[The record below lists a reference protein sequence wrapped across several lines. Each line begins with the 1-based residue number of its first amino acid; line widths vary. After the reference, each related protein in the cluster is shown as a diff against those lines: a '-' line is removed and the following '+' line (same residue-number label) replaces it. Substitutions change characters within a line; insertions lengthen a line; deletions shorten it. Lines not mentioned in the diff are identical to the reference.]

1 MVKTSLTLRR
11 VWGPARGRRRLSS
24 QENRG
29 DRGGTGRT
37 CPRFLDRVRRGVAV
51 ASPAWL
57 HSDSGG
63 RCFPTA
69 RRVTCTSW
77 TALGGVVTYEP
88 QAGAETVAEG
98 WIVPGAG
105 RRALPR
111 RARPERCRRRRDVG
125 AAGDH
130 RPRLRSTAAARLRV
144 GRRHVLDPRPRGP
157 AAAGPGRSTHRPHQA
172 LHPQLRPRGRAR
184 RAPGVRRPGGAARRR
199 LGQAGRRLDRPRL
212 RRPRAV
218 LPARTRSPR
227 PSGSRTST
235 APRSP
240 PTASARRCCPD

>member
-1 MVKTSLTLRR
+1 MVKNVSHPAPGCAARQ
-11 VWGPARGRRRLSS
+11 GPAVACLARR
-24 QENRG
+24 
-29 DRGGTGRT
+29 TGVIATEPDVPVPDSRN
-37 CPRFLDRVRRGVAV
+37 RVRRRVAV

-69 RRVTCTSW
+69 RRATCTSW
-77 TALGGVVTYEP
+77 TGRGHLRAAGRCRDGGRGLDRARGWSTRTATSGSTRTVPSTTRRP
-88 QAGAETVAEG
+88 SSRRSTDRDAGA
-98 WIVPGAG
+98 
-105 RRALPR
+105 LLL
-111 RARPERCRRRRDVG
+111 RDCG
-125 AAGDH
+125 SAAD
-130 RPRLRSTAAARLRV
+130 T
-144 GRRHVLDPRPRGP
+144 VLDPRPRGP
-157 AAAGPGRSTHRPHQA
+157 AAAGPGRSAHRPHQA

-218 LPARTRSPR
+218 LPGRRVRRGHPASP
-227 PSGSRTST
+227 TST

-240 PTASARRCCPD
+240 PTASARRCCRA

>member
-1 MVKTSLTLRR
+1 MVKNVSHPAPGRDARQGSGVACLARR
-11 VWGPARGRRRLSS
+11 
-24 QENRG
+24 
-29 DRGGTGRT
+29 TGVIAAEPDVPVPDSRN
-37 CPRFLDRVRRGVAV
+37 RVRRRVAI

-63 RCFPTA
+63 RCCPTA
-69 RRVTCTSW
+69 RRATCTSW
-77 TALGGVVTYEP
+77 TDGWRGDLRAAGRCGDGGRGLDR
-88 QAGAETVAEG
+88 AR
-98 WIVPGAG
+98 AG

-111 RARPERCRRRRDVG
+111 RARRERCRRRGDLR

-130 RPRLRSTAAARLRV
+130 RPRLRGTAAARLRV
-144 GRRHVLDPRPRGP
+144 GRRHLLDPRPRGP
-157 AAAGPGRSTHRPHQA
+157 AAAGPGRSAHRPHQA

-218 LPARTRSPR
+218 LPGGRVRRGHPRSP
-227 PSGSRTST
+227 TST

-240 PTASARRCCPD
+240 PTASARRCCRG